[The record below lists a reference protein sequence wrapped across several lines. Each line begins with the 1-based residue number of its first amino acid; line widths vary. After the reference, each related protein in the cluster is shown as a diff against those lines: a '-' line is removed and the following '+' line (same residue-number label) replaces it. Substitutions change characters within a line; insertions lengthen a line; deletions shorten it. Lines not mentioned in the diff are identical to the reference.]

1 MTFPRLAD
9 GSDDVRRSRTVSH
22 ALALLAARCHEPELR
37 LVAIA
42 TELRM
47 SRCHLSRLISA
58 ETGQTYRRH
67 LTEYRIRLAIT
78 QLDNERMS
86 IKEVAAA
93 VGYSSTASFDHEFRR
108 MCGCSPSAWRRRTWI
123 ELAGRRFEPVALVAG
138 MARG

>member
-1 MTFPRLAD
+1 V
-9 GSDDVRRSRTVSH
+9 SD
-22 ALALLAARCHEPELR
+22 ALALLAARCHEPALRLEDIAAELR
-37 LVAIA
+37 L
-42 TELRM
+42 

-67 LTEYRIRLAIT
+67 LTELRIRLAIT
-78 QLDNERMS
+78 QLDNERLS

-108 MCGCSPSAWRRRTWI
+108 RCRCSPSEWRRRTCTH
-123 ELAGRRFEPVALVAG
+123 LHAASLRPAGGEARVAG